1 MYSSCDKCLILAGP
15 VLTSLNYTDCT
26 LNEVRAENCMFSI
39 NVNGLYSSLMHA
51 TTWEEFLDTFFTL
64 SKCFEVAN
72 HEKFSLVD
80 CEIDFSP

>member
-1 MYSSCDKCLILAGP
+1 
-15 VLTSLNYTDCT
+15 
-26 LNEVRAENCMFSI
+26 MFSI